1 MALDFNT
8 ILLMMA
14 VISCLSAIALYLLYR
29 LLPETP
35 GLKHAAIAGAC
46 QAVTPVVLLAR
57 GIIDPMISILLSNAA
72 YLLAGA
78 FYYQAVRQLCDLAME
93 WRWPMTIIL
102 MFYPLIIIF
111 LDGEDLSKRVFISSI
126 AIGCLTFMSS
136 WVLWKGQIQ
145 LSRRALAIVF
155 ATATLL
161 CVIRVF
167 FILGQPSM
175 SQSDFKSAYLIFML
189 GIVTSIGVMVGIVVI
204 VFDRLREQL
213 KFQLQEVTAAHDV
226 ARIALREQKDFMAM
240 LSHEF
245 KTPLSIIKANADAV
259 AMIDNPPAPFI
270 RESLERIQQTS
281 LRLSDLVDGCL
292 SDERIS
298 TVIEENELFMTSL
311 DLVELLRG
319 LSQEYGVRFV
329 DAHAPPALHI
339 QGDRYLVSI
348 LFSNLISNARKF
360 ARRHENTE
368 VRLLSPPQNSTA
380 PITVEVFDDGQ
391 GVAEQERK
399 RIFDKYYRA
408 SSETQPQ
415 GSGLGLFF
423 VKRIVEL
430 HGGAVSVECRQ
441 GTVFSVALPVEGAAR
456 CSSCAY

>member
-8 ILLMMA
+8 ILLMMTVTSCVSA
-14 VISCLSAIALYLLYR
+14 VALYLLYW
-29 LLPETP
+29 LLPGVP
-35 GLKHAAIAGAC
+35 GLKQAVIAGAS
-46 QAVTPVVLLAR
+46 QAVTPMLLLAR
-57 GIIDPMISILLSNAA
+57 GIIDPMISILLSNAV

-78 FYYQAVRQLCDLAME
+78 FYYQAVRQLCDFAME
-93 WRWPMTIIL
+93 WRWPMTVIL
-102 MFYPLIIIF
+102 LFYPLIIIF
-111 LDGEDLSKRVFISSI
+111 LDSEDLSKRVFISSI

-136 WVLWKGQIQ
+136 WVLWKDQVR
-145 LSRRALAIVF
+145 LSRRGLAIVF

-175 SQSDFKSAYLIFML
+175 SQSDFQTAYLIFML
-189 GIVTSIGVMVGIVVI
+189 GVVISIGVMVGIVVI

-259 AMIDNPPAPFI
+259 VMIENPPAPFI
-270 RESLERIQQTS
+270 KESLERIQQTS
-281 LRLSDLVDGCL
+281 LRLNDLVDGCL

-298 TVIEENELFMTSL
+298 TVIEDNELFMTSL
-311 DLVELLRG
+311 DLIELLRG
-319 LSQEYGVRFV
+319 LSDEYGVRFV
-329 DAHAPPALHI
+329 DAHAPAALHI

-348 LFSNLISNARKF
+348 LFSSLISNARKF
-360 ARRHENTE
+360 ARKHENTE
-368 VRLLSPPQNSTA
+368 IRLLSPPQNSAA

-391 GVAEQERK
+391 GVAEQERQ
-399 RIFDKYYRA
+399 RIFDKYYRV

-430 HGGAVSVECRQ
+430 HGGTVSVERRQ
-441 GTVFSVALPVEGAAR
+441 GTIFSVTLPAEGAAR
-456 CSSCAY
+456 CNSCVY